1 MTNTPDTA
9 LVHEESTYQLLI
21 QSEEKERGLIEAIV
35 YLLLVVAT
43 TTTIWQFSREPVT
56 EPPPAPTAEPTAGK
70 SPYDNFEREMASWL
84 GRPDKK
90 PS

>member
-9 LVHEESTYQLLI
+9 LVHQESTYQLLI

-43 TTTIWQFSREPVT
+43 TTTIWQFSHEPVTFAQIGSSIREPVT
-56 EPPPAPTAEPTAGK
+56 
-70 SPYDNFEREMASWL
+70 FVL
-84 GRPDKK
+84 
-90 PS
+90 